1 MTDLKFKTNIEGV
14 DVYGLN
20 HNVKI
25 DDTIDTDFGKGSAVV
40 EWEADLEAREWGI
53 KSISCIIYDVKVT
66 IPWEIYYDE
75 DMPLNQDTIDKI
87 VNTMGGVKHP
97 SKMLYEGVLE
107 LNSINEFNGAKFEI
121 ENNVV
126 NENEHGSFY
135 PETCEVNFDDMTI
148 YIS

>member
-25 DDTIDTDFGKGSAVV
+25 DDTIDTDFGKASAVV
-40 EWEADLEAREWGI
+40 DWEAMLEVRNWGI
-53 KSISCIIYDVKVT
+53 KGVSCVVRNVKVT

-75 DMPLNQDTIDKI
+75 DMPLSQDNIDKI
-87 VNTMGGVKHP
+87 VNTMAGVKHP
-97 SKMLYEGVLE
+97 YKMLYEGVLE
-107 LNSINEFNGAKFEI
+107 IDSDNEFNGAKLEI
-121 ENNVV
+121 ENNMIGDTA
-126 NENEHGSFY
+126 NGSFY